1 VEYDWDADKLGFAIE
16 SMEVPDSSLLH
27 SEVFS
32 ITDMVPGAMAIDLI
46 CRREFDLSIVEYA
59 NGKPLNEILGI
70 SYKDLKGVIQHN
82 PDHPQLTQEQRR
94 KTPQRFLAPFWSA
107 ATSSIPLISI
117 PGPPPEKIIGDFIAQ
132 DRARCERMVLAEG
145 PLLKV
150 FCPELQWQ
158 RPHAGWSG
166 TLSGRSSQVALKLVF
181 APNEKALRR
190 APSPKL
196 VQVRRRSLPTEP

>member
-1 VEYDWDADKLGFAIE
+1 VEYDWDADKLGLAIE

-32 ITDMVPGAMAIDLI
+32 LTDMVPGAMAIDLI

-117 PGPPPEKIIGDFIAQ
+117 PGPTLRRSSA
-132 DRARCERMVLAEG
+132 
-145 PLLKV
+145 
-150 FCPELQWQ
+150 
-158 RPHAGWSG
+158 
-166 TLSGRSSQVALKLVF
+166 TLSPRT
-181 APNEKALRR
+181 APAASEWFWPKALCSKFSVLNYSGRDR
-190 APSPKL
+190 MQDEVELYPVAVP
-196 VQVRRRSLPTEP
+196 R

>member
-1 VEYDWDADKLGFAIE
+1 VEYDWDADKLGLAIE
-16 SMEVPDSSLLH
+16 SMEVPDTSLLH

-32 ITDMVPGAMAIDLI
+32 LTDMVPGAMAIDLI

-117 PGPPPEKIIGDFIAQ
+117 PGPTLRRSSA
-132 DRARCERMVLAEG
+132 
-145 PLLKV
+145 
-150 FCPELQWQ
+150 
-158 RPHAGWSG
+158 
-166 TLSGRSSQVALKLVF
+166 TLSPRTEVVTKLSSANARGAGLGCPARGPGGGPPDHRKGHWDLQEAGRRGEDRVG
-181 APNEKALRR
+181 
-190 APSPKL
+190 
-196 VQVRRRSLPTEP
+196 